1 MCLFSVV
8 QPITSNTISRF
19 RLWLSE
25 HDPSLFRKRQ
35 LKTTNSSILTYLKN
49 PGHQV
54 DLNEVFLSILS
65 WYISTS
71 YFLCLMVNKLM
82 WESYLVGINL
92 STY

>member
-54 DLNEVFLSILS
+54 DLNEVF
-65 WYISTS
+65 
-71 YFLCLMVNKLM
+71 
-82 WESYLVGINL
+82 
-92 STY
+92 